1 LDSSSNT
8 FTGNFFTICVVG
20 KDARMREAMRVF
32 GARVHSE
39 PIVPNL
45 GFPQGTEIPIDEG
58 HQGESGF
65 GNWFQ

>member
-1 LDSSSNT
+1 
-8 FTGNFFTICVVG
+8 
-20 KDARMREAMRVF
+20 MREAMRVF

-45 GFPQGTEIPIDEG
+45 GLPQGTEIPIDEG